1 MQVSDSSTR
10 AMYENGLSAVT
21 SDTVCFPAKLVHG
34 HLRNLKEKG
43 VDRIFM
49 PSITTV
55 KSENL
60 AETSESMCAVVKGY
74 PLVIRNSDNPERRW
88 GIPFDAP
95 LFHWHLPEDRDRQ
108 LTQYMQETFGISPQL
123 TRKAIAAGDAAQREF
138 SDRLKAEGQKIID
151 DVQKRGTYAV
161 VLASR
166 PYQNDTLVNH
176 DLPELFTEHHIPVLT
191 IDSLPDINRVD
202 LRNSRLD
209 IVNNYHA
216 RMLSGAVLAAGCD
229 YLEYAQVVSF
239 GCGHD
244 AYLSDEIIRMMN
256 EISGKHP
263 LVLKLDESDAT
274 GPLRIRVRSFLE
286 TAAQRRKRRTLPRTA
301 IVGSISDKIHQTG
314 CQRARC
320 ARAEHLTRIQ
330 PRDVGGVQ
338 CAAHQGGTAAG
349 RQRTGHP
356 VRQAVCAQ

>member
-74 PLVIRNSDNPERRW
+74 PIVIRNSDDPERRW

-123 TRKAIAAGDAAQREF
+123 TRKAIAAGDAAQQEF
-138 SDRLKAEGQKIID
+138 SDRLKVEGQKIID
-151 DVQKRGTYAV
+151 DVQKRGAYAV

-191 IDSLPDINRVD
+191 IAQPAGPQSRGSAQQPIGHRQQLPCA
-202 LRNSRLD
+202 
-209 IVNNYHA
+209 HA
-216 RMLSGAVLAAGCD
+216 
-229 YLEYAQVVSF
+229 
-239 GCGHD
+239 
-244 AYLSDEIIRMMN
+244 
-256 EISGKHP
+256 
-263 LVLKLDESDAT
+263 
-274 GPLRIRVRSFLE
+274 VR
-286 TAAQRRKRRTLPRTA
+286 
-301 IVGSISDKIHQTG
+301 
-314 CQRARC
+314 RC
-320 ARAEHLTRIQ
+320 AC
-330 PRDVGGVQ
+330 GGL
-338 CAAHQGGTAAG
+338 
-349 RQRTGHP
+349 
-356 VRQAVCAQ
+356 